1 MLPDVFASESQL
13 IDLYYIKQD
22 VLVTAHHNFDCL
34 TKLQHDR
41 AILTLVSNDVSTW
54 EGKVSQYIKK
64 FAI

>member
-22 VLVTAHHNFDCL
+22 VLLTAHHNFDCL

-41 AILTLVSNDVSTW
+41 AILTLVSNDVST
-54 EGKVSQYIKK
+54 
-64 FAI
+64 